1 MDTTYQIQV
10 GQRGVIIFPK
20 ELRVQHDIADGDLL
34 TLIELP
40 GGVFVLSKQRP
51 RVDEIANQ
59 LTQEWQ
65 QGDESLASML
75 AALREAR
82 AAYDQ
87 NDSDPVP

>member
-10 GQRGVIIFPK
+10 GQRGVITLPK

-40 GGVFVLSKQRP
+40 GGVFVLRKPRP

-59 LTQEWQ
+59 LTHEWQ
-65 QGDESLASML
+65 KSDETLASML
-75 AALREAR
+75 TALREAR
-82 AAYDQ
+82 ATYDQ
-87 NDSDPVP
+87 NKSDPVP